1 LGRSLGREGRLQLFL
16 QRIQRLLQIAFLSG
30 RPLDAD
36 FHGLQIFL
44 DARHSRIS
52 ASVLHEE
59 APDVAEYGGVL
70 GKAFQCLDGVVRFGD
85 HRFELLLLLR
95 NAAQLLAQLLQLFDL
110 GLQIG
115 LVHEA
120 GSWAGFLEPR
130 AGAQAA
136 PKGSRHRR
144 RTLKSMNMFE
154 SNANMG
160 LTELLFQLELPEWP
174 VAAFTKDNKD
184 SRVIMN
190 HIRFDEDHF
199 PVRNIFTVLAGDE
212 ATKKFLALLEGMYND
227 ITVLRHDENAL
238 SVLVEPAPDKMK
250 FLKAPFTE
258 ALQALGDDRILRP
271 IVIKDGWMTVG
282 IITAAHIE
290 IGDII
295 RTASD
300 NFKKAGL
307 SMKLVRWGEY
317 RPEDHPIGDYEE
329 KLTPKQSEIVKMGLA
344 LGFYDNPRRCNLEA
358 LAKVF
363 GISKAAAHNR
373 LKSAERKILTTYFS

>member
-1 LGRSLGREGRLQLFL
+1 
-16 QRIQRLLQIAFLSG
+16 
-30 RPLDAD
+30 
-36 FHGLQIFL
+36 
-44 DARHSRIS
+44 
-52 ASVLHEE
+52 
-59 APDVAEYGGVL
+59 
-70 GKAFQCLDGVVRFGD
+70 
-85 HRFELLLLLR
+85 
-95 NAAQLLAQLLQLFDL
+95 
-110 GLQIG
+110 
-115 LVHEA
+115 
-120 GSWAGFLEPR
+120 
-130 AGAQAA
+130 
-136 PKGSRHRR
+136 
-144 RTLKSMNMFE
+144 
-154 SNANMG
+154 MG

-174 VAAFTKDNKD
+174 VATWTRENKD

-199 PVRNIFTVLAGDE
+199 PIRNVFTVLSDDE
-212 ATKKFLALLEGMYND
+212 ASERFLGLLDDMYAD
-227 ITVLRHDENAL
+227 IQVLRKDENAL
-238 SVLVEPAPDKMK
+238 SVLVEPAPEKMK

-258 ALQALGDDRILRP
+258 ALRALGEDRILRP

-282 IITAAHIE
+282 IITAAQIE

-307 SMKLVRWGEY
+307 NMKLVRWGEY

-344 LGFYDNPRRCNLEA
+344 LGFYDNPRRCNLET